1 MSRIPLQR
9 SADTLPAMRV
19 IDLRTDPE
27 ASLPRAQVSEDHL
40 LTVREII
47 ADVRDRGDQSLF
59 DLTERF
65 DGVRLET
72 LRITTDQIERAAA
85 ETSADVMEAM
95 RESATRI
102 RQFASRQLITAWRSD
117 IGGGSV
123 GEVVSPIRRA
133 GAYVPG
139 GRAVYPSSVLMSAIP
154 AQVAG
159 VGEFAMCIPPTPD
172 GKIPAVTLAAASI
185 AGVREIYTVGGAQAI
200 AAMAYGTESIPKVD
214 LIVGPGNIYV
224 ALAKQ
229 EVSGTVAIDSVAG
242 PSEIVVVADGSADPR
257 IIAYDLIAQAEHGPN
272 GTFVLI
278 TWSEGLIE
286 QTQRW
291 IDQITSVDSSDAV
304 LAETLRKGLY
314 AVRVKDREQAS
325 QSVKR
330 FAPEH
335 LELIFESAE
344 DHLDEFRT
352 AGAVFVGRYSPVS
365 IGDYLAGT
373 NHILPTSGG
382 AAWASGLRASTF
394 QRTAAVIFHSRE
406 SLDQASDHIHA
417 LATIEGLPY
426 HSRAVKARFEEDME
440 S

>member
-1 MSRIPLQR
+1 
-9 SADTLPAMRV
+9 MRV
-19 IDLRTDPE
+19 IDLRTDSE
-27 ASLPRAQVSEDHL
+27 APLPRAKLDEDHL
-40 LTVREII
+40 STVREII
-47 ADVRDRGDQSLF
+47 ADVRDRGDRALF
-59 DLTERF
+59 DLTEKF
-65 DGVRLET
+65 DGVLPET
-72 LRITTDQIERAAA
+72 LRVPIDQIDRAAA
-85 ETSADVMEAM
+85 EVPADILEAM
-95 RESATRI
+95 HESALRI
-102 RQFASRQLITAWRSD
+102 RQFATRQLITQWRAD
-117 IGGGSV
+117 IGGGSI
-123 GEVVSPIRRA
+123 GELVSPIRRA

-139 GRAVYPSSVLMSAIP
+139 GRAVYPSSVLMSALP

-159 VGEFAMCIPPTPD
+159 VEEFAMCIPPASD
-172 GKIPAVTLAAASI
+172 GKVPPVTLAAASI
-185 AGVREIYTVGGAQAI
+185 AGVEEIYTVGGAQAV

-242 PSEIVVVADGSADPR
+242 PSEIVVVADETADPR
-257 IIAYDLIAQAEHGPN
+257 LIAYDLIAQAEHGPN

-278 TWSEGLIE
+278 TWTEGLIDE
-286 QTQRW
+286 TQKW
-291 IDQITSVDSSDAV
+291 MDQITSRDGGNAD

-325 QSVKR
+325 QAVNR

-335 LELIFESAE
+335 LELIFDSAE
-344 DHLDEFRT
+344 DHLDEFSK
-352 AGAVFVGRYSPVS
+352 AGAVFVGKYSPVS

-394 QRTAAVIFHSRE
+394 QRMAAVVFHSKE
-406 SLDQASDHIHA
+406 SLEQASDHIHA
-417 LATIEGLPY
+417 FASVEGLPY
-426 HSRAVKARFEEDME
+426 HSRAVKARFEEDMG